1 MRFSRCIKIMSR
13 FRYDFL
19 LYIIALTKTRLP
31 QQALQNPLALMET
44 RLIIKQRSLKS
55 DLSPPIIAL
64 KSLRTIKQ
72 SSKNKRLIQGLNKKA
87 DYKK

>member
-1 MRFSRCIKIMSR
+1 MNR

-44 RLIIKQRSLKS
+44 RPIIKQCPLKP
-55 DLSPPIIAL
+55 DLSPPIVTL

-72 SSKNKRLIQGLNKKA
+72 SVKNKGPIQGLNKKA
-87 DYKK
+87 DNKK